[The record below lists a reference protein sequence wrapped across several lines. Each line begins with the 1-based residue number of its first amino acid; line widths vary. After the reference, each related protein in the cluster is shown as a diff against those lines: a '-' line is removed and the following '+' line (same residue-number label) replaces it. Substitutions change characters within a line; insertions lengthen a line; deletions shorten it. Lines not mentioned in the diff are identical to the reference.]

1 MSQLIACRNSHG
13 VLLASDGQA
22 PVFELNGEVHQTEVN
37 RMVKLSPYSVILAGG
52 AADGV
57 EMCDTLKRFISD
69 EGTEDVQDIYGAAL
83 PFLATEFERVMRR
96 KCEVIPV
103 DPVHQV
109 HFILAGVTFQDP
121 QQPFRLYLI
130 WTKQKQPRLDGD
142 EIGVAFSIPRLMGL
156 EYRLERSC
164 HGNCPLAD
172 MLPEL
177 KSSMEEQ
184 SKENPEIGPPFS
196 YAMVTKDGVQEAD

>member
-13 VLLASDGQA
+13 VLMGSDGQA
-22 PVFELNGEVHQTEVN
+22 PVFELDGKVHQMEVA
-37 RMVKLSPYSVILAGG
+37 RMVTLSPYTIILAGG

-57 EMCDTLKRFISD
+57 EMCDTLKQFISD
-69 EGTEDVQDIYGAAL
+69 EGMEDVQDIYGAAL
-83 PFLATEFERVMRR
+83 PFLATEFERVMRK

-109 HFILAGVTFQDP
+109 HFILGGVTFQDE

-164 HGNCPLAD
+164 HGNVPLED
-172 MLPEL
+172 LVPEL

-184 SKENPEIGPPFS
+184 SKENPEIGPPYS
-196 YAMVTKDGVQEAD
+196 YAMITKEGIKDLG